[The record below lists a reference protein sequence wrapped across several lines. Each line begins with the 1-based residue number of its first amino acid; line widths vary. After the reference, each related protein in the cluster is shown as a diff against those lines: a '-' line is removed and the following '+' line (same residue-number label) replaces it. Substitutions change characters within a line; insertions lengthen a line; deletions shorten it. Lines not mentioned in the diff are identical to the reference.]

1 MRTEIAYDLAVR
13 VAPPDDRARF
23 EKLLDRH
30 HRRMRRFAAGIVA
43 DRERVDDG
51 LQEAYLK
58 AYRKLPSYFA
68 NEAHEAAWLYRVIYR
83 CCLDELRRACR
94 PVPPDLGRAI
104 DDVDR
109 RLSLDRALRGL
120 RPSDRAVI
128 YLVGVL
134 GLEQEHA
141 ATVLGI
147 PRGTLSWRLS
157 VARRRFRGL
166 LDNEGIGDA

>member
-1 MRTEIAYDLAVR
+1 MHGEIAYDLVVR
-13 VAPPDDRARF
+13 VAAPDDRARF

-30 HRRMRRFAAGIVA
+30 HRRLRRFAAGIIA
-43 DRERVDDG
+43 DRDRVDDV
-51 LQEAYLK
+51 LQDAYLK
-58 AYRKLPSYFA
+58 AYRKLPPHFA
-68 NEAHEAAWLYRVIYR
+68 NEAHEAAWLYRVLYR
-83 CCLDELRRACR
+83 CCLDELRRTRR
-94 PVPPDLGRAI
+94 PVAPDPGRPVEDI
-104 DDVDR
+104 DR

-134 GLEQEHA
+134 GLEHEHA

-157 VARRRFRGL
+157 VARRRFREL
-166 LDNEGIGDA
+166 LDQEGIDDA